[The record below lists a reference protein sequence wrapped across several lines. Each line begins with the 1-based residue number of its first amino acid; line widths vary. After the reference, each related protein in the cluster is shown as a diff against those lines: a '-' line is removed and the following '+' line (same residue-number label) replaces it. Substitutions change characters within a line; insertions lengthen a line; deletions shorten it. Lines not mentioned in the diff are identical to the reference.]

1 MTAEVI
7 AGRRTQAHGQAP
19 DPCIFAVY
27 ECLHRVDSAQQ
38 TSDLVRSHF
47 LRRCQHAMTYPHRG
61 GGYKSGVNHMHID
74 SQSLPA
80 SSRKQS
86 PRLILALRKKELAA
100 SGRDAEDRQRRST
113 RCAGQWELAAMCA
126 EYFTSLRTRWGARLE
141 VRRAVNVCVRVKY
154 VAEGVWHRPHVGAQS
169 HFLC

>member
-1 MTAEVI
+1 MNVCTESTLHSRHPTWFGA
-7 AGRRTQAHGQAP
+7 
-19 DPCIFAVY
+19 IFAA
-27 ECLHRVDSAQQ
+27 LSARY
-38 TSDLVRSHF
+38 DI
-47 LRRCQHAMTYPHRG
+47 PHRG

-100 SGRDAEDRQRRST
+100 SGRDAEDRQRQST

-126 EYFTSLRTRWGARLE
+126 ECFTSLRTRWGLGWKCGAPC
-141 VRRAVNVCVRVKY
+141 VYVRVKY
-154 VAEGVWHRPHVGAQS
+154 VAEGVWHRPRVGAQS